1 MRRRSA
7 RIRRPPFTYVRT
19 YVRTYVARH
28 AVDQPGGAPSRFAA
42 TCHTYVRTPS
52 TCVRTC
58 VRTYVRTLPRS
69 FPTHVRTYV
78 CASSSRVSV
87 MARSPLSPSRP
98 SSTHLFSLP
107 SLFRQVGLKDLLF
120 RAVSSGFAFP
130 KYVRTY
136 VRVRLRT
143 YVRTYVRIPSS
154 AFWPFGSVWRGLH
167 TCDGRA
173 SRVEAHLVSTI
184 MATMADLAGAIME
197 TTATMDP
204 RNTNGDAV
212 QHLWRCVQNLLL
224 HGSQDRKTI
233 QKLKDDYHELEEIQ
247 KTTMNK
253 LEDICRRHNSDQEL
267 IRCLQDKLRCRQV
280 KTKEDAELL
289 GDIKDLA
296 NTKALAF
303 EFVGEAGARPGGYQP
318 GEAGPPNVAPSA
330 EAQGDKNFHLKVHY
344 VKKPVI
350 MDDKRGVVFEAT
362 ENAKEVRN
370 RKRREQYAMDKAKR
384 LADATGR
391 FRDGVST
398 TAAVTG
404 SSAASSSSEAEVYS
418 PAAASGTSAPS
429 TPSVRV
435 SRVCPRCK
443 EQRHCDG
450 RGEGEPPSK
459 KSKKRKEAGPIED
472 GIKE

>member
-1 MRRRSA
+1 MPYVRTYSL
-7 RIRRPPFTYVRT
+7 YVRT
-19 YVRTYVARH
+19 YVRA
-28 AVDQPGGAPSRFAA
+28 
-42 TCHTYVRTPS
+42 YVRTHPPAILS
-52 TCVRTC
+52 YARA
-58 VRTYVRTLPRS
+58 YVRVCVILAR
-69 FPTHVRTYV
+69 VRDG
-78 CASSSRVSV
+78 A
-87 MARSPLSPSRP
+87 
-98 SSTHLFSLP
+98 LP
-107 SLFRQVGLKDLLF
+107 SLPFSPLLHTPFFAPLPVSASRAQRSALPRGLF
-120 RAVSSGFAFP
+120 RLRFP
-130 KYVRTY
+130 KVRAC
-136 VRVRLRT
+136 VRPCALA

-212 QHLWRCVQNLLL
+212 QHLWRCVQNLLR

-330 EAQGDKNFHLKVHY
+330 EVQGDKNFHLKVHY

-443 EQRHCDG
+443 EQPHCDG

-459 KSKKRKEAGPIED
+459 KSKKRKEVGPIED

>member
-1 MRRRSA
+1 
-7 RIRRPPFTYVRT
+7 
-19 YVRTYVARH
+19 
-28 AVDQPGGAPSRFAA
+28 
-42 TCHTYVRTPS
+42 
-52 TCVRTC
+52 
-58 VRTYVRTLPRS
+58 
-69 FPTHVRTYV
+69 
-78 CASSSRVSV
+78 
-87 MARSPLSPSRP
+87 
-98 SSTHLFSLP
+98 
-107 SLFRQVGLKDLLF
+107 
-120 RAVSSGFAFP
+120 
-130 KYVRTY
+130 
-136 VRVRLRT
+136 
-143 YVRTYVRIPSS
+143 
-154 AFWPFGSVWRGLH
+154 
-167 TCDGRA
+167 
-173 SRVEAHLVSTI
+173 

-197 TTATMDP
+197 ATATMDP
-204 RNTNGDAV
+204 RNTTGDAV
-212 QHLWRCVQNLLL
+212 QHLWRCVQNLLR

-253 LEDICRRHNSDQEL
+253 LEDIRGRHNSDQEL
-267 IRCLQDKLRCRQV
+267 IRCLQDKLQCRQV

-289 GDIKDLA
+289 SNIKNLV

-370 RKRREQYAMDKAKR
+370 RKRRDQYAMDKAKR
-384 LADATGR
+384 LADAAGR

-472 GIKE
+472 GNKEQQLTWQFRPS